1 MFNIRVE
8 GKDTVIS
15 LKLYV
20 KQSKVSRNGWMING
34 NTHDGCVSRCPA
46 TSADSE
52 AGNPKLENGF
62 EIRAFNE
69 LGFWEFEPTQVEG
82 F

>member
-1 MFNIRVE
+1 M
-8 GKDTVIS
+8 TA
-15 LKLYV
+15 
-20 KQSKVSRNGWMING
+20 VSR
-34 NTHDGCVSRCPA
+34 SPA

-52 AGNPKLENGF
+52 AGNPKLESGF
-62 EIRAFNE
+62 GIRAFNE